1 MDANELLRL
10 YDDKKGCQCTLT
22 LEDETTLSGE
32 FVTVMVKTSVDNSVL
47 SADLV
52 LNTEGQEWKFPNGF
66 IKNIKFD

>member
-10 YDDKKGCQCTLT
+10 YDDKKGRQCTLT

-52 LNTEGQEWKFPNGF
+52 LNTDGQEWKFPNGF